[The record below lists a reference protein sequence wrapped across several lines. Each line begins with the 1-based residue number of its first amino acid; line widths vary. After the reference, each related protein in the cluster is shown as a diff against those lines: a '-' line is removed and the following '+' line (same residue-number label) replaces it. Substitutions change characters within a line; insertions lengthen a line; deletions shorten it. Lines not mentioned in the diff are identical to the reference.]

1 MKGET
6 VYADQLACSRYKL
19 LCGLGGRSLIFKPTS
34 KWFRRQ
40 EFYFETNF
48 QLVQTAAVLFG
59 KPTSNYSSA
68 VRSFILKPTSNWL
81 RQTEFYLET
90 IQTNFQLGQVAG
102 VLFGTQ
108 LQIGSG
114 CRSFAWKPL
123 YAWSRPQ
130 EFCLET
136 TIQMVLSSFWVDY
149 VNCL

>member
-1 MKGET
+1 M
-6 VYADQLACSRYKL
+6 
-19 LCGLGGRSLIFKPTS
+19 LISWHVPG
-34 KWFRRQ
+34 
-40 EFYFETNF
+40 TNF
-48 QLVQTAAVLFG
+48 SVAWAAGVLFLNQLPSDSEG
-59 KPTSNYSSA
+59 K
-68 VRSFILKPTSNWL
+68 SFILKPTSNWL

-136 TIQMVLSSFWVDY
+136 TIQMVLSSF
-149 VNCL
+149 